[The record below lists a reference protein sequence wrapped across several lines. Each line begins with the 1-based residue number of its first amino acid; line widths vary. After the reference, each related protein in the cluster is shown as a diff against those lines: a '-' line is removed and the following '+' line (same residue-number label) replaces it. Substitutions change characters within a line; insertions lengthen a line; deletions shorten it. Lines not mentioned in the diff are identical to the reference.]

1 MIYLDG
7 RSQPALVMVI
17 MLGHPYGVLVKL
29 GCKIGIWV
37 DSAAAGVRHCGKDE
51 DGRRGDV
58 AASGELKFNPRTL
71 SLLHIELHRP
81 DF

>member
-17 MLGHPYGVLVKL
+17 MLGHPYGVFIEL

-37 DSAAAGVRHCGKDE
+37 DSAAASDRY
-51 DGRRGDV
+51 RG
-58 AASGELKFNPRTL
+58 
-71 SLLHIELHRP
+71 
-81 DF
+81 